1 MDIKEILIIVT
12 VVVIAKLAC
21 DLVCQTKLREKKDAL
36 LLDAEKTDEDGNT
49 KFEYVCSNAYEY
61 VPSYF
66 KVFISES
73 SFRVLVQKLYDK
85 LRDLAKDGKID
96 GNK

>member
-1 MDIKEILIIVT
+1 MNIKEILIIVGA
-12 VVVIAKLAC
+12 VLICALAFY
-21 DLVCQTKLREKKDAL
+21 LVCQTKLRVKIYAL
-36 LLDAEKTDEDGNT
+36 LLDAEKTDEDGIT

-61 VPSYF
+61 VPSCF